1 MLCILIKNKDLFD
14 LIFTASHLSF
24 ALEGD
29 DELFE
34 VVEDHEL
41 EAVHVVCEVL
51 PGDDV
56 HKVTAAGLVVVEQ
69 FPGNDRVRG
78 ALFQT
83 FAAERQT
90 SGSAHAD
97 SVMLSIAFLNRSICS
112 NVRAV
117 FVCVSVR
124 ACVCV

>member
-41 EAVHVVCEVL
+41 EALHVVCEVL

-56 HKVTAAGLVVVEQ
+56 HKVTAAGLVVEQ

-97 SVMLSIAFLNRSICS
+97 SVMLSIAFLNRSVHL
-112 NVRAV
+112 NVRTV
-117 FVCVSVR
+117 WVWVSVCVNYR
-124 ACVCV
+124 NY